1 VSVRARAATLQVVN
15 LSEARVGRR
24 LDVYRHRLES
34 VLASNKLA
42 IGKLYSTGVLFTRE
56 GTRAGRELLVAHEHL
71 LRVMRLIDRL
81 AGEGDVPPPK
91 KASSVEAVFQELD
104 LLLERTQELSDR
116 TGEVIELLKR

>member
-1 VSVRARAATLQVVN
+1 MRARAATLQVVN

-24 LDVYRHRLES
+24 LDVYRHRLET

-81 AGEGDVPPPK
+81 AGEGDVPAPK
-91 KASSVEAVFQELD
+91 KQSHVEAVFQELD

>member
-1 VSVRARAATLQVVN
+1 MRARAATLQVVN

-24 LDVYRHRLES
+24 LDVYRNRLET

-81 AGEGDVPPPK
+81 AGEGDVPAPK
-91 KASSVEAVFQELD
+91 KQSSVEAVFQELD

>member
-1 VSVRARAATLQVVN
+1 VRARAATLQVVN

-24 LDVYRHRLES
+24 LDVYRNRLHT
-34 VLASNKLA
+34 VLAGNKLA

-81 AGEGDVPPPK
+81 AGEGDVPAPK
-91 KASSVEAVFQELD
+91 KQSQVESVFQELD

>member
-1 VSVRARAATLQVVN
+1 MRARAATLQVVN

-24 LDVYRHRLES
+24 LDVYRNRLNT

-81 AGEGDVPPPK
+81 SGDGDVPAPK
-91 KASSVEAVFQELD
+91 KQQHVESVFSELD
-104 LLLERTQELSDR
+104 LLLERTQELTDR